1 MKGDRIIPII
11 FKMDYIIFI
20 AIVVVAVL
28 AILFWP
34 KKKKGTSNH
43 EDDSA
48 IEKKQNNAKQLGIK
62 GSKKKPIKKP
72 AQKAEKQS
80 KVKSKPKENDSAEL
94 TDDELLQTMDDTL
107 ADKEFLKSF
116 DKALSD
122 TGDDF
127 IKEEAAAEEVHK
139 SSEVTSNDGK
149 PEIKMDSEEPIKS
162 TRMRKKLVQESVAE
176 VKKDDTTSGMQFIG
190 ADVQGI
196 ETPSID
202 DLFADPSVNKNNY
215 QDMLFK
221 ATEEIMPDADA
232 TVIGMQAVKEEKPDV
247 PEEEPEQVSEDLEP
261 IGKENT
267 ANEPLKDTVE
277 KSMEELVEEPAKE
290 STEDPVEKS
299 TEELA
304 EKPANEST
312 EDSVEE
318 PADESTEDPAEKS
331 TEESAGEYTEEP
343 ANKPAEEPANKPAEE
358 SIEESVE
365 PKDTFVPGSE
375 HFDNSGLQFA
385 SRPHLEKSTHLLPEE
400 LTPEESKD
408 GIELTVESPNVK
420 APINNNGLIELYNSH
435 IYKDGKPLPWD
446 IRFEV
451 QLKEDEELTVDTGVG
466 IKLPNGFGIKII
478 PVENIESKFGLKV
491 ISSLDVSRLEAQYS
505 LKFVIRSVGLS
516 SYIAKNQPLIRL
528 KIFRI

>member
-1 MKGDRIIPII
+1 
-11 FKMDYIIFI
+11 MDYIIFI

-28 AILFWP
+28 AILLWP
-34 KKKKGTSNH
+34 KKKKGTPDH
-43 EDDSA
+43 EDDFA
-48 IEKKQNNAKQLGIK
+48 IKKKQNNTKQPGIK
-62 GSKKKPIKKP
+62 GSKKKSIKKP
-72 AQKAEKQS
+72 VQKANKPSKAELKQ
-80 KVKSKPKENDSAEL
+80 KKNDSAEL
-94 TDDELLQTMDDTL
+94 TDDELLQATGATL

-127 IKEEAAAEEVHK
+127 IKEEAAAEEVHR
-139 SSEVTSNDGK
+139 SSEVTSTEKK

-202 DLFADPSVNKNNY
+202 DLFADPSVNENNY

-221 ATEEIMPDADA
+221 ATKEITPDADA
-232 TVIGMQAVKEEKPDV
+232 IAIGMPTIKEEKTDIPK
-247 PEEEPEQVSEDLEP
+247 EEPEQVSEDLEP
-261 IGKENT
+261 IGKENI

-290 STEDPVEKS
+290 STED
-299 TEELA
+299 
-304 EKPANEST
+304 
-312 EDSVEE
+312 SVEE
-318 PADESTEDPAEKS
+318 PADEPMKLS
-331 TEESAGEYTEEP
+331 TEESAEKPAEEYTEEP
-343 ANKPAEEPANKPAEE
+343 AVKQVEGSIEEPA
-358 SIEESVE
+358 E

>member
-1 MKGDRIIPII
+1 
-11 FKMDYIIFI
+11 MDYIIFI

-34 KKKKGTSNH
+34 KKKKGTQDH
-43 EDDSA
+43 EDDFDTK
-48 IEKKQNNAKQLGIK
+48 KKQNSTKQHGIK
-62 GSKKKPIKKP
+62 GSKKKSIKKP
-72 AQKAEKQS
+72 AQKANKPSKEDLKQ
-80 KVKSKPKENDSAEL
+80 KKNDSAEL
-94 TDDELLQTMDDTL
+94 TDDELLQSMDDTL

-127 IKEEAAAEEVHK
+127 TKEEAAAEEVRK
-139 SSEVTSNDGK
+139 SSKITSNEKK
-149 PEIKMDSEEPIKS
+149 PEIKMDSEEPVKS
-162 TRMRKKLVQESVAE
+162 TRMRKKLVQESAAE

-202 DLFADPSVNKNNY
+202 DLFADPSVNENNY

-221 ATEEIMPDADA
+221 ATKEITPDADA
-232 TVIGMQAVKEEKPDV
+232 IAIGMPTIKEEKTDIPK
-247 PEEEPEQVSEDLEP
+247 EEPEQVSEDLEP
-261 IGKENT
+261 IGKENI

-290 STEDPVEKS
+290 STED
-299 TEELA
+299 
-304 EKPANEST
+304 
-312 EDSVEE
+312 SVEE
-318 PADESTEDPAEKS
+318 PADESMKLS
-331 TEESAGEYTEEP
+331 TEESAEKPAEEYT
-343 ANKPAEEPANKPAEE
+343 EEPANKPAEE

>member
-1 MKGDRIIPII
+1 
-11 FKMDYIIFI
+11 MDYIIFI

-28 AILFWP
+28 AILLWP
-34 KKKKGTSNH
+34 KKKKGTPDH
-43 EDDSA
+43 EDDFA
-48 IEKKQNNAKQLGIK
+48 IKKKQNNTKQPGIK
-62 GSKKKPIKKP
+62 GSKKKSIKKP
-72 AQKAEKQS
+72 VQKANKPSKAELKQ
-80 KVKSKPKENDSAEL
+80 KKNDSAEL
-94 TDDELLQTMDDTL
+94 TDDELLQATGATL

-127 IKEEAAAEEVHK
+127 IKEEAAAEEVHR
-139 SSEVTSNDGK
+139 SSEVTSTEKK

-202 DLFADPSVNKNNY
+202 DLFADPSVNENNY

-221 ATEEIMPDADA
+221 ATKEIMPDSDA
-232 TVIGMQAVKEEKPDV
+232 TAIGMQAVKEEKPDV
-247 PEEEPEQVSEDLEP
+247 PKEEPEQVSEDLEP

-267 ANEPLKDTVE
+267 ANEP
-277 KSMEELVEEPAKE
+277 VEEPAEE
-290 STEDPVEKS
+290 STEEPAEEPTEESAEKS
-299 TEELA
+299 ADGYTEEFTEEPA
-304 EKPANEST
+304 EK
-312 EDSVEE
+312 SVEE
-318 PADESTEDPAEKS
+318 PA
-331 TEESAGEYTEEP
+331 
-343 ANKPAEEPANKPAEE
+343 
-358 SIEESVE
+358 E

-385 SRPHLEKSTHLLPEE
+385 SRPHLEKATHLLPEE

-420 APINNNGLIELYNSH
+420 APINNKGLIELYNSH

-505 LKFVIRSVGLS
+505 LKFVIRSIGLS

>member
-1 MKGDRIIPII
+1 
-11 FKMDYIIFI
+11 MDYIIFI

-34 KKKKGTSNH
+34 KKKKGTQDH
-43 EDDSA
+43 EDDFDTK
-48 IEKKQNNAKQLGIK
+48 KKQNSTKQHGIK
-62 GSKKKPIKKP
+62 GSKKKSIKKP
-72 AQKAEKQS
+72 AQKANKPSKEDLKQ
-80 KVKSKPKENDSAEL
+80 KKNDSAEL
-94 TDDELLQTMDDTL
+94 TDDELLQSMDDTL

-127 IKEEAAAEEVHK
+127 TKEEAAAEEVRK
-139 SSEVTSNDGK
+139 SSKITSNEKK
-149 PEIKMDSEEPIKS
+149 PEIKMDSEEPVKS
-162 TRMRKKLVQESVAE
+162 TRMRKKLVQESAAE

-202 DLFADPSVNKNNY
+202 DLFADSSVNENNY

-221 ATEEIMPDADA
+221 ATKEITPDADA
-232 TVIGMQAVKEEKPDV
+232 IAIGMPTIKEEKTDIPK
-247 PEEEPEQVSEDLEP
+247 EEPEQVSEDLEP
-261 IGKENT
+261 IGKENI

-290 STEDPVEKS
+290 STEDP
-299 TEELA
+299 
-304 EKPANEST
+304 
-312 EDSVEE
+312 
-318 PADESTEDPAEKS
+318 AEKS
-331 TEESAGEYTEEP
+331 TEESVEEYTEEP
-343 ANKPAEEPANKPAEE
+343 ANKPAKE
-358 SIEESVE
+358 SIEKPVE

-491 ISSLDVSRLEAQYS
+491 ISSLDVSRLEVQYS

>member
-1 MKGDRIIPII
+1 
-11 FKMDYIIFI
+11 MDYIIFI

-34 KKKKGTSNH
+34 KKKKGTQDH
-43 EDDSA
+43 EDDFDTK
-48 IEKKQNNAKQLGIK
+48 KKQNSTKQHGIK
-62 GSKKKPIKKP
+62 GSKKKSIKKP
-72 AQKAEKQS
+72 AQKANKPSKEDLKQ
-80 KVKSKPKENDSAEL
+80 KKNDSAEL
-94 TDDELLQTMDDTL
+94 TDDELLQSMDDTL

-127 IKEEAAAEEVHK
+127 TKEEAAAEEVRK
-139 SSEVTSNDGK
+139 SSKITSNEKK

-202 DLFADPSVNKNNY
+202 DLFADPSVNENNY

-221 ATEEIMPDADA
+221 ATKEIMPDSDA
-232 TVIGMQAVKEEKPDV
+232 TAIGMQAVKEEKPDV
-247 PEEEPEQVSEDLEP
+247 PKEEPEQVSEDLEP
-261 IGKENT
+261 IGKEDT
-267 ANEPLKDTVE
+267 ANEP
-277 KSMEELVEEPAKE
+277 VEEPAEE
-290 STEDPVEKS
+290 STEEPAEEP

-304 EKPANEST
+304 EKSADGYTEEFTEEFTEEPAEK
-312 EDSVEE
+312 SVEE
-318 PADESTEDPAEKS
+318 PA
-331 TEESAGEYTEEP
+331 
-343 ANKPAEEPANKPAEE
+343 
-358 SIEESVE
+358 E

-385 SRPHLEKSTHLLPEE
+385 SRPHLEKATHLLPEE

-420 APINNNGLIELYNSH
+420 APINNKGLIELYNSH

-505 LKFVIRSVGLS
+505 LKFVIRSIGLS

>member
-1 MKGDRIIPII
+1 
-11 FKMDYIIFI
+11 MDYIIFI

-34 KKKKGTSNH
+34 KKKKGASEH
-43 EDDSA
+43 EADSA
-48 IEKKQNNAKQLGIK
+48 TKKKQNNAKQLGIK

-72 AQKAEKQS
+72 VQKANKPSKEELKQ
-80 KVKSKPKENDSAEL
+80 KKNDFAEL
-94 TDDELLQTMDDTL
+94 TDDELLQ
-107 ADKEFLKSF
+107 ADNDIAQNKEFLKEF
-116 DKALSD
+116 DNALSN
-122 TGDDF
+122 TGDTL
-127 IKEEAAAEEVHK
+127 IKEETAAEEVHK
-139 SSEVTSNDGK
+139 SSEVTSNEKK
-149 PEIKMDSEEPIKS
+149 PEIKMDSEEPVKS
-162 TRMRKKLVQESVAE
+162 TRMRKKLVQESVVEAKND
-176 VKKDDTTSGMQFIG
+176 VTSGMQFIG

-202 DLFADPSVNKNNY
+202 DLFADPSVNENNY

-232 TVIGMQAVKEEKPDV
+232 TAIGMQAVKEEKPDV
-247 PEEEPEQVSEDLEP
+247 PKEEPEQVSENLEP
-261 IGKENT
+261 IGKEDT
-267 ANEPLKDTVE
+267 ANEP
-277 KSMEELVEEPAKE
+277 VEESAKE
-290 STEDPVEKS
+290 STEEPVED
-299 TEELA
+299 
-304 EKPANEST
+304 P
-312 EDSVEE
+312 VEE
-318 PADESTEDPAEKS
+318 PAEEPV
-331 TEESAGEYTEEP
+331 EESAEE
-343 ANKPAEEPANKPAEE
+343 PAEEPIKEPIEGPA
-358 SIEESVE
+358 E

-375 HFDNSGLQFA
+375 HFDNSGLQFT
-385 SRPHLEKSTHLLPEE
+385 SRPHLEKATHLLPEE

-408 GIELTVESPNVK
+408 GIELIVESPNVK

>member
-20 AIVVVAVL
+20 AIVVVVVI

-80 KVKSKPKENDSAEL
+80 KVKSKPKGNDSAEL
-94 TDDELLQTMDDTL
+94 TDDELLQTMNDTL
-107 ADKEFLKSF
+107 ADKELLKSF

-127 IKEEAAAEEVHK
+127 IKEEAAAEEAHK
-139 SSEVTSNDGK
+139 SSEVTSNEGK
-149 PEIKMDSEEPIKS
+149 PEIKMDSEEPVKS

-202 DLFADPSVNKNNY
+202 DLFADPSVNENNY

-221 ATEEIMPDADA
+221 ATEEIMPDEDA
-232 TVIGMQAVKEEKPDV
+232 TAIGMHAVKEEKPAI
-247 PEEEPEQVSEDLEP
+247 PEEEPEQVSEELEP
-261 IGKENT
+261 IGKEEDT
-267 ANEPLKDTVE
+267 ANESVE
-277 KSMEELVEEPAKE
+277 ASAEELTEKATEDSVEESTEDPAEESTEDPAEE
-290 STEDPVEKS
+290 STEDPVE
-299 TEELA
+299 
-304 EKPANEST
+304 
-312 EDSVEE
+312 
-318 PADESTEDPAEKS
+318 ESTEDP
-331 TEESAGEYTEEP
+331 
-343 ANKPAEEPANKPAEE
+343 
-358 SIEESVE
+358 VE
-365 PKDTFVPGSE
+365 PSDTFVPGSE

-385 SRPHLEKSTHLLPEE
+385 SRPHLEKATHLLPEE

-505 LKFVIRSVGLS
+505 LKFVVRSVGLS

>member
-1 MKGDRIIPII
+1 
-11 FKMDYIIFI
+11 MDYIIFI

-28 AILFWP
+28 AILLWP
-34 KKKKGTSNH
+34 KKKKGTPDH
-43 EDDSA
+43 EDDFTTK
-48 IEKKQNNAKQLGIK
+48 KKQNNTKQPRIK
-62 GSKKKPIKKP
+62 GSKKKSIKKP
-72 AQKAEKQS
+72 AQKANKPSKAELKQ
-80 KVKSKPKENDSAEL
+80 KKNDSAEL
-94 TDDELLQTMDDTL
+94 TDDELLQSMDTTL
-107 ADKEFLKSF
+107 ADKELLKSF

-139 SSEVTSNDGK
+139 SSEVTSTEKK

-202 DLFADPSVNKNNY
+202 DLFADPSVNENNY

-221 ATEEIMPDADA
+221 ATKEIMPDSDA
-232 TVIGMQAVKEEKPDV
+232 TAIGMQAVKEEKPDV
-247 PEEEPEQVSEDLEP
+247 PKEEPEQVSEDLEP
-261 IGKENT
+261 IGKEDT
-267 ANEPLKDTVE
+267 ANEP
-277 KSMEELVEEPAKE
+277 VEEPAEE
-290 STEDPVEKS
+290 STEEPAEEPTEEPAEKS
-299 TEELA
+299 ADGYTEEFTEEPA
-304 EKPANEST
+304 EK
-312 EDSVEE
+312 SVEE
-318 PADESTEDPAEKS
+318 PE
-331 TEESAGEYTEEP
+331 
-343 ANKPAEEPANKPAEE
+343 
-358 SIEESVE
+358 E

-385 SRPHLEKSTHLLPEE
+385 SRPHLEKATHLLPEE

-408 GIELTVESPNVK
+408 GIELTVESQNVK
-420 APINNNGLIELYNSH
+420 APINNKGLIELYNSH

-505 LKFVIRSVGLS
+505 LKFVIRSIGLS

>member
-1 MKGDRIIPII
+1 
-11 FKMDYIIFI
+11 MDYIIFI

-28 AILFWP
+28 AILLWP
-34 KKKKGTSNH
+34 KKKKGTPDH
-43 EDDSA
+43 EDDFTTK
-48 IEKKQNNAKQLGIK
+48 KKQNNTKQPGIK
-62 GSKKKPIKKP
+62 GSKKKSIKKP
-72 AQKAEKQS
+72 AQKANKPSKAELKQ
-80 KVKSKPKENDSAEL
+80 KKNDSAEL
-94 TDDELLQTMDDTL
+94 TDDELLQSMDTTL
-107 ADKEFLKSF
+107 ADKELLKSF

-139 SSEVTSNDGK
+139 SSEVTSTEK
-149 PEIKMDSEEPIKS
+149 EPEIKMDSEEPIKS

-202 DLFADPSVNKNNY
+202 DLFADPSVNENNY

-221 ATEEIMPDADA
+221 ATKEIMPDSDA
-232 TVIGMQAVKEEKPDV
+232 TAIGMQAVKEEKPDV
-247 PEEEPEQVSEDLEP
+247 PKEEPEQVSEDLEP
-261 IGKENT
+261 IGKEDT
-267 ANEPLKDTVE
+267 ANEPVE
-277 KSMEELVEEPAKE
+277 
-290 STEDPVEKS
+290 
-299 TEELA
+299 
-304 EKPANEST
+304 
-312 EDSVEE
+312 
-318 PADESTEDPAEKS
+318 
-331 TEESAGEYTEEP
+331 
-343 ANKPAEEPANKPAEE
+343 KPAEE
-358 SIEESVE
+358 STEEPAEEPTEESAEKSADGYTEEFTEEPAEKSVEEPEE

-385 SRPHLEKSTHLLPEE
+385 SRPHLEKATHLLPEE

-420 APINNNGLIELYNSH
+420 APINNKGLIELYNSH

-505 LKFVIRSVGLS
+505 LKFVIRSIGLS

>member
-1 MKGDRIIPII
+1 
-11 FKMDYIIFI
+11 MDYIIFI

-28 AILFWP
+28 AILLWP
-34 KKKKGTSNH
+34 KKKKGTPDH
-43 EDDSA
+43 EDDFA
-48 IEKKQNNAKQLGIK
+48 TKKKQNNTKQPGIK
-62 GSKKKPIKKP
+62 GSKKKSIKKP
-72 AQKAEKQS
+72 AQKANKPSNAELKQ
-80 KVKSKPKENDSAEL
+80 KKNDSAEL
-94 TDDELLQTMDDTL
+94 TDNELLQSMDTTL
-107 ADKEFLKSF
+107 ADKELLKSF

-139 SSEVTSNDGK
+139 SSEVTSTEKK

-202 DLFADPSVNKNNY
+202 DLFADPSVNENNY

-221 ATEEIMPDADA
+221 ATKEIMPDSDA
-232 TVIGMQAVKEEKPDV
+232 TAIGMQAVKEEKPDV
-247 PEEEPEQVSEDLEP
+247 PKEEPEQVSEDLEP
-261 IGKENT
+261 IGKEDT
-267 ANEPLKDTVE
+267 ANEP
-277 KSMEELVEEPAKE
+277 VEEPAEE
-290 STEDPVEKS
+290 STEEPAEEPTEESAEKS
-299 TEELA
+299 ADGYTEEFTEEFTEEPA
-304 EKPANEST
+304 EK
-312 EDSVEE
+312 SVEE
-318 PADESTEDPAEKS
+318 PA
-331 TEESAGEYTEEP
+331 
-343 ANKPAEEPANKPAEE
+343 
-358 SIEESVE
+358 E

-385 SRPHLEKSTHLLPEE
+385 SRPHLEKATHLLPEE

-420 APINNNGLIELYNSH
+420 APINNKGLIGLYNSH

-505 LKFVIRSVGLS
+505 LKFVIRSIGLS

>member
-1 MKGDRIIPII
+1 MQATG
-11 FKMDYIIFI
+11 
-20 AIVVVAVL
+20 A
-28 AILFWP
+28 
-34 KKKKGTSNH
+34 
-43 EDDSA
+43 
-48 IEKKQNNAKQLGIK
+48 
-62 GSKKKPIKKP
+62 
-72 AQKAEKQS
+72 
-80 KVKSKPKENDSAEL
+80 
-94 TDDELLQTMDDTL
+94 TL

-127 IKEEAAAEEVHK
+127 IKEEAAAEEVHR
-139 SSEVTSNDGK
+139 SSEVTSTEKK

-202 DLFADPSVNKNNY
+202 DLFADPSVNENNY

-221 ATEEIMPDADA
+221 ATKEIMPDSDA
-232 TVIGMQAVKEEKPDV
+232 TAIGMQAVKEEKPDV
-247 PEEEPEQVSEDLEP
+247 PKEEPEQVSEDLEP
-261 IGKENT
+261 IGKEDT
-267 ANEPLKDTVE
+267 ANEP
-277 KSMEELVEEPAKE
+277 VEEPAEE
-290 STEDPVEKS
+290 STEEPAEEPMEESAEKS
-299 TEELA
+299 ADGYTEEFTEEPA
-304 EKPANEST
+304 EK
-312 EDSVEE
+312 SVEE
-318 PADESTEDPAEKS
+318 PA
-331 TEESAGEYTEEP
+331 
-343 ANKPAEEPANKPAEE
+343 
-358 SIEESVE
+358 E

-385 SRPHLEKSTHLLPEE
+385 SRPHLEKATHLLPEE

-420 APINNNGLIELYNSH
+420 APINNKGLIELYNSH

-505 LKFVIRSVGLS
+505 LKFVIRSIGLS

>member
-1 MKGDRIIPII
+1 
-11 FKMDYIIFI
+11 MDYIIFI

-28 AILFWP
+28 AILLWP
-34 KKKKGTSNH
+34 KKKKGTPDH
-43 EDDSA
+43 EDDFTTK
-48 IEKKQNNAKQLGIK
+48 KKQNNTKQPGIK
-62 GSKKKPIKKP
+62 GSKKKSIKKP
-72 AQKAEKQS
+72 AQKANKPSKAELKQ
-80 KVKSKPKENDSAEL
+80 KKNDSAEL
-94 TDDELLQTMDDTL
+94 TDDELLQSMDTTL
-107 ADKEFLKSF
+107 ADKELLKSF

-139 SSEVTSNDGK
+139 SSEVTSTEKK

-202 DLFADPSVNKNNY
+202 DLFADPSVNENNY

-221 ATEEIMPDADA
+221 ATKEIMPDSDA
-232 TVIGMQAVKEEKPDV
+232 TAIGMQAVKEEKPDV
-247 PEEEPEQVSEDLEP
+247 PKEEPEQVSEDLEP
-261 IGKENT
+261 IGKEDT
-267 ANEPLKDTVE
+267 ANEP
-277 KSMEELVEEPAKE
+277 VEEPAEE
-290 STEDPVEKS
+290 STEEPAEEPTEEPAEKS
-299 TEELA
+299 ADGYTEEFTEEPA
-304 EKPANEST
+304 EK
-312 EDSVEE
+312 SVEE
-318 PADESTEDPAEKS
+318 PE
-331 TEESAGEYTEEP
+331 
-343 ANKPAEEPANKPAEE
+343 
-358 SIEESVE
+358 E

-385 SRPHLEKSTHLLPEE
+385 SRPHLEKATHLLPEE

-420 APINNNGLIELYNSH
+420 VPINNNGLIELYNSH

>member
-1 MKGDRIIPII
+1 
-11 FKMDYIIFI
+11 MDYIIFI
-20 AIVVVAVL
+20 AIVFVVVL
-28 AILFWP
+28 VILFWP
-34 KKKKGTSNH
+34 KKKKGTPDH
-43 EDDSA
+43 EDDFA
-48 IEKKQNNAKQLGIK
+48 TKKKQNNTKQPGIK
-62 GSKKKPIKKP
+62 GSKKKSIKKP
-72 AQKAEKQS
+72 VQKANKPSKAELKQ
-80 KVKSKPKENDSAEL
+80 KKNDSAEL
-94 TDDELLQTMDDTL
+94 TDDELLQATDATL
-107 ADKEFLKSF
+107 TDKEFLKSF

-139 SSEVTSNDGK
+139 SSEVSSTEKK

-202 DLFADPSVNKNNY
+202 DLFADPSVNENNY

-221 ATEEIMPDADA
+221 ATKEIMPDSDA
-232 TVIGMQAVKEEKPDV
+232 TAIGMQAVKEEKPDV
-247 PEEEPEQVSEDLEP
+247 PKEEPEQVSEDLEP

-267 ANEPLKDTVE
+267 ANKPLKDTVE
-277 KSMEELVEEPAKE
+277 KSIEELVEEPAEE

-299 TEELA
+299 TEE
-304 EKPANEST
+304 
-312 EDSVEE
+312 
-318 PADESTEDPAEKS
+318 
-331 TEESAGEYTEEP
+331 
-343 ANKPAEEPANKPAEE
+343 PAEEPAKKPAEE
-358 SIEESVE
+358 SIEK
-365 PKDTFVPGSE
+365 PADPNDAFVPGSE

-420 APINNNGLIELYNSH
+420 APINNKGLIELYNSH

-505 LKFVIRSVGLS
+505 LKFVIRSIGLS

>member
-1 MKGDRIIPII
+1 
-11 FKMDYIIFI
+11 MDYIIFI

-28 AILFWP
+28 AILLWP
-34 KKKKGTSNH
+34 KKKKGTPDH
-43 EDDSA
+43 EDDFTTK
-48 IEKKQNNAKQLGIK
+48 KKQNNTKQPGIK
-62 GSKKKPIKKP
+62 GSKKKSIKKP
-72 AQKAEKQS
+72 AQKANKPSKAELKQ
-80 KVKSKPKENDSAEL
+80 KKNDSAEL
-94 TDDELLQTMDDTL
+94 TDDELLQSMDTTL
-107 ADKEFLKSF
+107 ADKELLKSF

-139 SSEVTSNDGK
+139 SSEVTSTEKK

-202 DLFADPSVNKNNY
+202 DLFADPSVNENNY

-221 ATEEIMPDADA
+221 ATKEIMPDSDA
-232 TVIGMQAVKEEKPDV
+232 TAIGMQAVKEEKPDV
-247 PEEEPEQVSEDLEP
+247 PKEEPEQVSEDLEP
-261 IGKENT
+261 IGKEDT
-267 ANEPLKDTVE
+267 ANEP
-277 KSMEELVEEPAKE
+277 VEEPAEE
-290 STEDPVEKS
+290 STEEPAEEP
-299 TEELA
+299 TEE
-304 EKPANEST
+304 
-312 EDSVEE
+312 
-318 PADESTEDPAEKS
+318 PAEKS
-331 TEESAGEYTEEP
+331 ADGYTEEFTEEP
-343 ANKPAEEPANKPAEE
+343 AEK
-358 SIEESVE
+358 SVEDPEE

-385 SRPHLEKSTHLLPEE
+385 SRPHLEKATHLLPEE

-408 GIELTVESPNVK
+408 GIELTVESQNVK
-420 APINNNGLIELYNSH
+420 APINNKGLIELYNSH

-505 LKFVIRSVGLS
+505 LKFVIRSIGLS

>member
-1 MKGDRIIPII
+1 
-11 FKMDYIIFI
+11 MDYIIFI

-34 KKKKGTSNH
+34 KKKKGTQDH
-43 EDDSA
+43 EDDFDTK
-48 IEKKQNNAKQLGIK
+48 KKQNSTKQHGIK
-62 GSKKKPIKKP
+62 GSKKKSIKKP
-72 AQKAEKQS
+72 AQKANKPSKEDLKQ
-80 KVKSKPKENDSAEL
+80 KKNDSAEL
-94 TDDELLQTMDDTL
+94 TDDELLQSMDDTL

-127 IKEEAAAEEVHK
+127 TKEEAAAEEVRK
-139 SSEVTSNDGK
+139 SSKITSNEKK
-149 PEIKMDSEEPIKS
+149 PEIKMDSEEPVKS
-162 TRMRKKLVQESVAE
+162 TRMRKKLVQESAAE

-202 DLFADPSVNKNNY
+202 DLFADPSVNENNY

-221 ATEEIMPDADA
+221 ATKEITPDADA
-232 TVIGMQAVKEEKPDV
+232 IATGMPTIKEEKTDIPK
-247 PEEEPEQVSEDLEP
+247 EEPEQVSEDLEP
-261 IGKENT
+261 IGKENI

-277 KSMEELVEEPAKE
+277 KSMEKLVEEPAK
-290 STEDPVEKS
+290 
-299 TEELA
+299 
-304 EKPANEST
+304 
-312 EDSVEE
+312 
-318 PADESTEDPAEKS
+318 ESTEDPAEKS
-331 TEESAGEYTEEP
+331 TEESVEEYT
-343 ANKPAEEPANKPAEE
+343 EEPANKPAEE

>member
-20 AIVVVAVL
+20 AIVVVVVL

-127 IKEEAAAEEVHK
+127 IKEEAATEEAPK

-149 PEIKMDSEEPIKS
+149 PEIKMDSEEPVKS

-202 DLFADPSVNKNNY
+202 DLFADPSVNENNY

-232 TVIGMQAVKEEKPDV
+232 TVIGMQAVKDEKPDV
-247 PEEEPEQVSEDLEP
+247 PEEEPEQVSEELEP
-261 IGKENT
+261 IGKEEDT
-267 ANEPLKDTVE
+267 ANESVE
-277 KSMEELVEEPAKE
+277 ASAEELTEKATEDSVEE
-290 STEDPVEKS
+290 STEDP
-299 TEELA
+299 A
-304 EKPANEST
+304 EEST

-318 PADESTEDPAEKS
+318 STKDSVEESTEDPVEES
-331 TEESAGEYTEEP
+331 TEDP
-343 ANKPAEEPANKPAEE
+343 
-358 SIEESVE
+358 VE
-365 PKDTFVPGSE
+365 PSDTFVPGSE

-385 SRPHLEKSTHLLPEE
+385 SRPHLEKATHLLPEE

-420 APINNNGLIELYNSH
+420 APINNKGLIELYNSH

-505 LKFVIRSVGLS
+505 LKFVVRSVGLS

>member
-1 MKGDRIIPII
+1 
-11 FKMDYIIFI
+11 MDYIIFI

-28 AILFWP
+28 VILLWP
-34 KKKKGTSNH
+34 KKKKGTPDH
-43 EDDSA
+43 EDDFA
-48 IEKKQNNAKQLGIK
+48 TKKKQNNTKQPGIK
-62 GSKKKPIKKP
+62 DSKKKSIKKP
-72 AQKAEKQS
+72 VQKANKPSKAELKQ
-80 KVKSKPKENDSAEL
+80 KKNDSAEL
-94 TDDELLQTMDDTL
+94 TDDELLQATGATL

-127 IKEEAAAEEVHK
+127 TKEEAAAEEVRK
-139 SSEVTSNDGK
+139 SSKITSNEKK
-149 PEIKMDSEEPIKS
+149 PEIKMDSEEPVKS
-162 TRMRKKLVQESVAE
+162 TRMRKKLVQESAAE

-202 DLFADPSVNKNNY
+202 DLFADPSVNENNY

-221 ATEEIMPDADA
+221 ATKEITPDADA
-232 TVIGMQAVKEEKPDV
+232 IAIGMPTIKEEKTDIPK
-247 PEEEPEQVSEDLEP
+247 EEPEQVSEDLEP
-261 IGKENT
+261 IGKENI

-277 KSMEELVEEPAKE
+277 KSMKKLVEEPAK
-290 STEDPVEKS
+290 
-299 TEELA
+299 
-304 EKPANEST
+304 
-312 EDSVEE
+312 
-318 PADESTEDPAEKS
+318 ESTEDPAEKS
-331 TEESAGEYTEEP
+331 TEESAEKPADGYTEEFTEEP
-343 ANKPAEEPANKPAEE
+343 AEKSVEEPA
-358 SIEESVE
+358 E

-385 SRPHLEKSTHLLPEE
+385 SRPHLEKATHLLPEE

-420 APINNNGLIELYNSH
+420 APINNKGLIELYNSH

-505 LKFVIRSVGLS
+505 LKFVIRSIGLS

>member
-1 MKGDRIIPII
+1 
-11 FKMDYIIFI
+11 MDYIIFI

-28 AILFWP
+28 AILLWP
-34 KKKKGTSNH
+34 KKKKGTPDH
-43 EDDSA
+43 EDDFTTK
-48 IEKKQNNAKQLGIK
+48 KKQNNTKQPGIK
-62 GSKKKPIKKP
+62 GSKKKSIKKP
-72 AQKAEKQS
+72 VQKANKPSKAELKQ
-80 KVKSKPKENDSAEL
+80 KKNDSAEL
-94 TDDELLQTMDDTL
+94 TDDELLQATGATL

-127 IKEEAAAEEVHK
+127 IKEEAAAEEVHR
-139 SSEVTSNDGK
+139 SREVTSTEKK

-202 DLFADPSVNKNNY
+202 DLFADPSVNENNY

-221 ATEEIMPDADA
+221 ATKEIMPDSDA
-232 TVIGMQAVKEEKPDV
+232 TAIGMQAVKEEKPDV
-247 PEEEPEQVSEDLEP
+247 PKEEPEQVSEDLEP
-261 IGKENT
+261 IGKEDT
-267 ANEPLKDTVE
+267 ANEP
-277 KSMEELVEEPAKE
+277 VEEPAEE
-290 STEDPVEKS
+290 STEEPAEEPTEESAEKS
-299 TEELA
+299 ADGYTEEFTEEPA
-304 EKPANEST
+304 EK
-312 EDSVEE
+312 SVEE
-318 PADESTEDPAEKS
+318 PA
-331 TEESAGEYTEEP
+331 
-343 ANKPAEEPANKPAEE
+343 
-358 SIEESVE
+358 E

-385 SRPHLEKSTHLLPEE
+385 SRPHLEKATHLLPEE

-420 APINNNGLIELYNSH
+420 APINNKGLIELYNSH

-505 LKFVIRSVGLS
+505 LKFVIRSIGLS

>member
-1 MKGDRIIPII
+1 
-11 FKMDYIIFI
+11 MDYIIFI

-34 KKKKGTSNH
+34 KKKKGTPDH
-43 EDDSA
+43 EDDFDTK
-48 IEKKQNNAKQLGIK
+48 KKQNSTKQHGIK
-62 GSKKKPIKKP
+62 GSKKKSIKKP
-72 AQKAEKQS
+72 AQKANKPSKEDLKQ
-80 KVKSKPKENDSAEL
+80 KKNDSAEL
-94 TDDELLQTMDDTL
+94 TDDELLQSIDDTL

-127 IKEEAAAEEVHK
+127 TKEEATAEEVRK
-139 SSEVTSNDGK
+139 SSKITSNEKK
-149 PEIKMDSEEPIKS
+149 PEIKMDSEEPVKS
-162 TRMRKKLVQESVAE
+162 TRMRKKLVQESAAE

-202 DLFADPSVNKNNY
+202 DLFADPSVNENNY

-221 ATEEIMPDADA
+221 ATKEITPDADA
-232 TVIGMQAVKEEKPDV
+232 IAIGMPTIKEEKTDIPK
-247 PEEEPEQVSEDLEP
+247 EEPEQVSEDLEP

-277 KSMEELVEEPAKE
+277 KSMEELVEEPTEE
-290 STEDPVEKS
+290 SAEKS
-299 TEELA
+299 ADGYTEEFTEEFTEEPA
-304 EKPANEST
+304 EK
-312 EDSVEE
+312 SVEE
-318 PADESTEDPAEKS
+318 PA
-331 TEESAGEYTEEP
+331 
-343 ANKPAEEPANKPAEE
+343 
-358 SIEESVE
+358 E

-385 SRPHLEKSTHLLPEE
+385 SRPHLEKATHLLPEE

-420 APINNNGLIELYNSH
+420 APINNKGLIELYNSH

-466 IKLPNGFGIKII
+466 VKLPNGFGIKII

-505 LKFVIRSVGLS
+505 LKFVIRSIGLS

>member
-1 MKGDRIIPII
+1 
-11 FKMDYIIFI
+11 MDYIIFI

-28 AILFWP
+28 AILLWP
-34 KKKKGTSNH
+34 KKKKGTPDH
-43 EDDSA
+43 EDDFTTK
-48 IEKKQNNAKQLGIK
+48 KKQNNTKQPGIK
-62 GSKKKPIKKP
+62 GSKKKSIKKP
-72 AQKAEKQS
+72 AQKANKPSKAELKQ
-80 KVKSKPKENDSAEL
+80 KKNDSAEL
-94 TDDELLQTMDDTL
+94 TDDELLQSMDTTL
-107 ADKEFLKSF
+107 ADKELLKSF

-139 SSEVTSNDGK
+139 SSEVTSTEKK

-202 DLFADPSVNKNNY
+202 DLFADPSVNENNY

-221 ATEEIMPDADA
+221 ATKEIMPDSDA
-232 TVIGMQAVKEEKPDV
+232 TAIGMQAVKEEKPDV
-247 PEEEPEQVSEDLEP
+247 PKEEPEQVSEDLEP
-261 IGKENT
+261 IGKEDT
-267 ANEPLKDTVE
+267 ANEP
-277 KSMEELVEEPAKE
+277 VEEPAEE
-290 STEDPVEKS
+290 STEEPAEEP
-299 TEELA
+299 TEESA
-304 EKPANEST
+304 EKLADGYTEEFTEEPAEK
-312 EDSVEE
+312 SVEE
-318 PADESTEDPAEKS
+318 P
-331 TEESAGEYTEEP
+331 EEP
-343 ANKPAEEPANKPAEE
+343 E
-358 SIEESVE
+358 
-365 PKDTFVPGSE
+365 DTFVPGSE

-385 SRPHLEKSTHLLPEE
+385 SRPHLEKATHLLPEE

-420 APINNNGLIELYNSH
+420 APINNKGLIELYNSH

-505 LKFVIRSVGLS
+505 LKFVIRSIGLS

>member
-1 MKGDRIIPII
+1 
-11 FKMDYIIFI
+11 MDYIIFI

-28 AILFWP
+28 AILLWP
-34 KKKKGTSNH
+34 KKKKGTPDH
-43 EDDSA
+43 EDDFTTK
-48 IEKKQNNAKQLGIK
+48 KKQNNTKQPGIK
-62 GSKKKPIKKP
+62 GSKKKSIKKP
-72 AQKAEKQS
+72 AQKANKPSKAELKQ
-80 KVKSKPKENDSAEL
+80 KKNDSAEL
-94 TDDELLQTMDDTL
+94 TDDELLQSMDTTL
-107 ADKEFLKSF
+107 ADKELLKSF

-139 SSEVTSNDGK
+139 SSKVTSTEKK

-202 DLFADPSVNKNNY
+202 DLFADPSVNENNY

-221 ATEEIMPDADA
+221 ATKEIMPDSDA
-232 TVIGMQAVKEEKPDV
+232 TAIGMQAVKEEKPDV
-247 PEEEPEQVSEDLEP
+247 PKEEPEQVSEDLEP
-261 IGKENT
+261 IGKEDT
-267 ANEPLKDTVE
+267 ANEP
-277 KSMEELVEEPAKE
+277 VEEPAEE
-290 STEDPVEKS
+290 STEEPAEEPTEEPAEKS
-299 TEELA
+299 ADGYTEEFTEEPA
-304 EKPANEST
+304 EK
-312 EDSVEE
+312 SVEE
-318 PADESTEDPAEKS
+318 PE
-331 TEESAGEYTEEP
+331 
-343 ANKPAEEPANKPAEE
+343 
-358 SIEESVE
+358 E

-385 SRPHLEKSTHLLPEE
+385 SRPHLEKATHLLPEE

-420 APINNNGLIELYNSH
+420 APINNKGLIELYNSH

-505 LKFVIRSVGLS
+505 LKFVIRSIGLS

>member
-1 MKGDRIIPII
+1 
-11 FKMDYIIFI
+11 MDYIIFI

-28 AILFWP
+28 AILLWP
-34 KKKKGTSNH
+34 KKKKGTPDH
-43 EDDSA
+43 EDDFA
-48 IEKKQNNAKQLGIK
+48 TKKKQNNTKQPGIK
-62 GSKKKPIKKP
+62 GSKKKSIKKP
-72 AQKAEKQS
+72 VQKANKPSKAELKQ
-80 KVKSKPKENDSAEL
+80 KKNDSAEL
-94 TDDELLQTMDDTL
+94 TDDELLQATGATL

-127 IKEEAAAEEVHK
+127 IKEEAAAEEVHR
-139 SSEVTSNDGK
+139 SSEVTSTEKK

-202 DLFADPSVNKNNY
+202 DLFADPSVNENNY

-221 ATEEIMPDADA
+221 ATKEIMPDSDA
-232 TVIGMQAVKEEKPDV
+232 TAIGMQAVKEEKPDV
-247 PEEEPEQVSEDLEP
+247 PKEEPEQVSEDLEP
-261 IGKENT
+261 IGKEDT
-267 ANEPLKDTVE
+267 ANEPVE
-277 KSMEELVEEPAKE
+277 EASAEELTEASAEEITEKATEDSVEE
-290 STEDPVEKS
+290 STEDP
-299 TEELA
+299 A
-304 EKPANEST
+304 EEST

-318 PADESTEDPAEKS
+318 S
-331 TEESAGEYTEEP
+331 TEESTEESD
-343 ANKPAEEPANKPAEE
+343 EEP
-358 SIEESVE
+358 VE
-365 PKDTFVPGSE
+365 PSDTFVPGSE

-385 SRPHLEKSTHLLPEE
+385 SRPHLEKATHLLPEE

>member
-1 MKGDRIIPII
+1 
-11 FKMDYIIFI
+11 MDYIIFI

-28 AILFWP
+28 AILLWP
-34 KKKKGTSNH
+34 KKKKGTPDH
-43 EDDSA
+43 EDDFTTK
-48 IEKKQNNAKQLGIK
+48 KKQNNTKQPGIK
-62 GSKKKPIKKP
+62 GSKKKSIKKP
-72 AQKAEKQS
+72 AQKANKPSNAELKQ
-80 KVKSKPKENDSAEL
+80 KKNDSAEL
-94 TDDELLQTMDDTL
+94 TDNELLQSMDTTL
-107 ADKEFLKSF
+107 ADKELLKSF

-139 SSEVTSNDGK
+139 SSEVTSTEKK

-202 DLFADPSVNKNNY
+202 DLFADPSVNENNY

-221 ATEEIMPDADA
+221 ATKEIMPDSDA
-232 TVIGMQAVKEEKPDV
+232 TAIGMQAVKEEKPDV
-247 PEEEPEQVSEDLEP
+247 PKEEPEQVSEDLEP
-261 IGKENT
+261 IGKEDT
-267 ANEPLKDTVE
+267 ANEP
-277 KSMEELVEEPAKE
+277 VEEPAEE
-290 STEDPVEKS
+290 STEEPAEEPTEESAEKS
-299 TEELA
+299 ADGYTEEFTEEFTEEPA
-304 EKPANEST
+304 EK
-312 EDSVEE
+312 SVEE
-318 PADESTEDPAEKS
+318 PA
-331 TEESAGEYTEEP
+331 
-343 ANKPAEEPANKPAEE
+343 
-358 SIEESVE
+358 E

-385 SRPHLEKSTHLLPEE
+385 SRPHLEKATHLLPEE

-420 APINNNGLIELYNSH
+420 APINNKGLIELYNSH

-505 LKFVIRSVGLS
+505 LKFVIRSIGLS

>member
-1 MKGDRIIPII
+1 
-11 FKMDYIIFI
+11 MDYIIFI

-34 KKKKGTSNH
+34 KKKKGTSDH
-43 EDDSA
+43 EDDFDTK
-48 IEKKQNNAKQLGIK
+48 KKQNNTKPHGIK
-62 GSKKKPIKKP
+62 DSKKKSIKKP
-72 AQKAEKQS
+72 AQKANKTSKEDLKQ
-80 KVKSKPKENDSAEL
+80 KKNDSAEL
-94 TDDELLQTMDDTL
+94 TDDELLQSMDDTL

-127 IKEEAAAEEVHK
+127 TKEEAAAEEVRK
-139 SSEVTSNDGK
+139 SSEVTSNEKK
-149 PEIKMDSEEPIKS
+149 PEIKMDSEEPVKS
-162 TRMRKKLVQESVAE
+162 TRMRKKLVQESAAE

-202 DLFADPSVNKNNY
+202 DLFADPSVNENNY

-221 ATEEIMPDADA
+221 ATKEITPDADA
-232 TVIGMQAVKEEKPDV
+232 IAIGMPTIKEEKTDLQK
-247 PEEEPEQVSEDLEP
+247 EEPEQVSEDLEP

-290 STEDPVEKS
+290 STEDP
-299 TEELA
+299 
-304 EKPANEST
+304 
-312 EDSVEE
+312 
-318 PADESTEDPAEKS
+318 AEKS
-331 TEESAGEYTEEP
+331 TEESAEKPAEEYTEEP
-343 ANKPAEEPANKPAEE
+343 AVKQVEE
-358 SIEESVE
+358 SIEEPAE

-446 IRFEV
+446 IRFEI

>member
-1 MKGDRIIPII
+1 
-11 FKMDYIIFI
+11 MDYIIFI

-28 AILFWP
+28 AILLWP
-34 KKKKGTSNH
+34 KKKKGTPDH
-43 EDDSA
+43 EDDFA
-48 IEKKQNNAKQLGIK
+48 TKKKQNNTKQPGIK
-62 GSKKKPIKKP
+62 GSKKKSIKKP
-72 AQKAEKQS
+72 VQKANKPSKAELKQ
-80 KVKSKPKENDSAEL
+80 KKNDSAEL
-94 TDDELLQTMDDTL
+94 TDDELLQATGATL

-122 TGDDF
+122 TSDDF
-127 IKEEAAAEEVHK
+127 IKEEAAAEEVHR
-139 SSEVTSNDGK
+139 SSEVTSTEKK

-202 DLFADPSVNKNNY
+202 DLFADPSVNENNY

-221 ATEEIMPDADA
+221 ATKEIMPDSDA
-232 TVIGMQAVKEEKPDV
+232 TAIGMQAVKEEKPDV
-247 PEEEPEQVSEDLEP
+247 PKEEPEQVSEDLEP
-261 IGKENT
+261 IGKEDT
-267 ANEPLKDTVE
+267 ANEP
-277 KSMEELVEEPAKE
+277 VEEPAEE
-290 STEDPVEKS
+290 STEEPAEEPTEESAEKS
-299 TEELA
+299 ADGYTEEFTEEFTEEPA
-304 EKPANEST
+304 EK
-312 EDSVEE
+312 SVEE
-318 PADESTEDPAEKS
+318 PA
-331 TEESAGEYTEEP
+331 
-343 ANKPAEEPANKPAEE
+343 
-358 SIEESVE
+358 E

-385 SRPHLEKSTHLLPEE
+385 SRPHLEKATHLLPEE

-420 APINNNGLIELYNSH
+420 APINNKGLIELYNSH

-466 IKLPNGFGIKII
+466 VKLPNGFGIKII

-505 LKFVIRSVGLS
+505 LKFVIRSIGLS

>member
-1 MKGDRIIPII
+1 
-11 FKMDYIIFI
+11 MDYIIFI

-34 KKKKGTSNH
+34 KKRKGTPDH
-43 EDDSA
+43 EDDFDT
-48 IEKKQNNAKQLGIK
+48 KKKRNSTKQHGIK
-62 GSKKKPIKKP
+62 GSKKKSIKKP
-72 AQKAEKQS
+72 AQKANKPSKEDLKQ
-80 KVKSKPKENDSAEL
+80 KKNDSAEL
-94 TDDELLQTMDDTL
+94 TDDELLQSMDDTL

-127 IKEEAAAEEVHK
+127 IKEEATAEEVRK
-139 SSEVTSNDGK
+139 SSKITSNEKK
-149 PEIKMDSEEPIKS
+149 PEIKMDSEEPVKS
-162 TRMRKKLVQESVAE
+162 TRMRKKLVQESAAE

-202 DLFADPSVNKNNY
+202 DLFADPSVNENNY

-221 ATEEIMPDADA
+221 ATKEIMPDSDA
-232 TVIGMQAVKEEKPDV
+232 TAIGMQAVKEEKPDI
-247 PEEEPEQVSEDLEP
+247 PKEEPEQVSEDLEP
-261 IGKENT
+261 IGKEDT
-267 ANEPLKDTVE
+267 ANEP
-277 KSMEELVEEPAKE
+277 VEEPAEE
-290 STEDPVEKS
+290 STEEPAEEPTEESAEKS
-299 TEELA
+299 ADGYTEEFTEEPA
-304 EKPANEST
+304 EK
-312 EDSVEE
+312 SVEE
-318 PADESTEDPAEKS
+318 PE
-331 TEESAGEYTEEP
+331 
-343 ANKPAEEPANKPAEE
+343 
-358 SIEESVE
+358 E

-385 SRPHLEKSTHLLPEE
+385 SRPHLEKATHLLPEE

-420 APINNNGLIELYNSH
+420 APINNKGLIELYNSH

-505 LKFVIRSVGLS
+505 LKFVIRSIGLS

>member
-1 MKGDRIIPII
+1 MKGDRNFPI

-28 AILFWP
+28 AILLWP
-34 KKKKGTSNH
+34 KKKKGTSDH
-43 EDDSA
+43 EDDFA
-48 IEKKQNNAKQLGIK
+48 TKKKQNNTKQPGIK
-62 GSKKKPIKKP
+62 GSKKKSIKKP
-72 AQKAEKQS
+72 VQKANKPSKAELKQ
-80 KVKSKPKENDSAEL
+80 KKNDSAEL
-94 TDDELLQTMDDTL
+94 TDDELLQATGATL

-139 SSEVTSNDGK
+139 SSEVTSTEKK

-202 DLFADPSVNKNNY
+202 DLFADPSVNENNY

-221 ATEEIMPDADA
+221 ATKEIMPDSDA
-232 TVIGMQAVKEEKPDV
+232 TAIGMQAVKEEKPDV

-261 IGKENT
+261 IGKEDT
-267 ANEPLKDTVE
+267 ANEP
-277 KSMEELVEEPAKE
+277 VEEPAEE
-290 STEDPVEKS
+290 STEEPAEEPTEESAEKS
-299 TEELA
+299 ADGYTEEF
-304 EKPANEST
+304 T
-312 EDSVEE
+312 EE
-318 PADESTEDPAEKS
+318 PAEKS
-331 TEESAGEYTEEP
+331 VEGPE
-343 ANKPAEEPANKPAEE
+343 
-358 SIEESVE
+358 E

-385 SRPHLEKSTHLLPEE
+385 SRPHLEKATHLLPEE

-420 APINNNGLIELYNSH
+420 APINNKGLIELYNSH

-505 LKFVIRSVGLS
+505 LKFVIRSIGLS

>member
-1 MKGDRIIPII
+1 
-11 FKMDYIIFI
+11 MDYIIFI

-28 AILFWP
+28 AILLWP
-34 KKKKGTSNH
+34 KKKKGTPDH
-43 EDDSA
+43 EDDFA
-48 IEKKQNNAKQLGIK
+48 IKKKQNNTKQPGIK
-62 GSKKKPIKKP
+62 GSKKKSIKKP
-72 AQKAEKQS
+72 VQKANKPSKAELKQ
-80 KVKSKPKENDSAEL
+80 KKNDSAEL
-94 TDDELLQTMDDTL
+94 TDDELLQATGATL

-127 IKEEAAAEEVHK
+127 IKEEAAAEEVHR
-139 SSEVTSNDGK
+139 SSEVTSTEKK

-202 DLFADPSVNKNNY
+202 DLFADPSVNENNY

-221 ATEEIMPDADA
+221 ATKEIMPDSDA
-232 TVIGMQAVKEEKPDV
+232 TAIGMQAVKEEKPDV
-247 PEEEPEQVSEDLEP
+247 PKEESEQVSEDLEP
-261 IGKENT
+261 IGKEDT
-267 ANEPLKDTVE
+267 ANEP
-277 KSMEELVEEPAKE
+277 VEEPAEE
-290 STEDPVEKS
+290 STEEPAEEPTEESAEKS
-299 TEELA
+299 ADGYTEEFTEEPA
-304 EKPANEST
+304 EK
-312 EDSVEE
+312 SVEE
-318 PADESTEDPAEKS
+318 PA
-331 TEESAGEYTEEP
+331 
-343 ANKPAEEPANKPAEE
+343 
-358 SIEESVE
+358 E

-385 SRPHLEKSTHLLPEE
+385 SRPHLEKATHLLPEE

-420 APINNNGLIELYNSH
+420 APINNKGLIELYNSH

-505 LKFVIRSVGLS
+505 LKFVIRSIGLS

>member
-72 AQKAEKQS
+72 AQKANKPSKEDLKQ
-80 KVKSKPKENDSAEL
+80 KKNDSAEL
-94 TDDELLQTMDDTL
+94 TDDELLQSMDDTL

-127 IKEEAAAEEVHK
+127 TKEEAAAEEVRK
-139 SSEVTSNDGK
+139 SSKITSNEKK
-149 PEIKMDSEEPIKS
+149 PEIKMDSEEPVKS
-162 TRMRKKLVQESVAE
+162 TRMRKKLVQESAAE

-202 DLFADPSVNKNNY
+202 DLFADPSVNENNY

-221 ATEEIMPDADA
+221 ATKEITPDADA
-232 TVIGMQAVKEEKPDV
+232 IAIGMPTIKEEKTDIPK
-247 PEEEPEQVSEDLEP
+247 EEPEQVSEDLEP
-261 IGKENT
+261 IGKENI

-290 STEDPVEKS
+290 STEDP
-299 TEELA
+299 
-304 EKPANEST
+304 
-312 EDSVEE
+312 
-318 PADESTEDPAEKS
+318 AEKS
-331 TEESAGEYTEEP
+331 TEESVEEYTEEP
-343 ANKPAEEPANKPAEE
+343 ANKPAKE
-358 SIEESVE
+358 SIEKPVE

-505 LKFVIRSVGLS
+505 LKFVIRSIGLS

>member
-1 MKGDRIIPII
+1 
-11 FKMDYIIFI
+11 MDYIIFI

-28 AILFWP
+28 AILLWP
-34 KKKKGTSNH
+34 KKKKGTPDH
-43 EDDSA
+43 EDDFA
-48 IEKKQNNAKQLGIK
+48 TKKKQNNTKQPGIK
-62 GSKKKPIKKP
+62 GSKKKSIKKP
-72 AQKAEKQS
+72 VQKANKPSKEDLKQ
-80 KVKSKPKENDSAEL
+80 KKNDSAEL
-94 TDDELLQTMDDTL
+94 TDDELLQSMDDTL

-127 IKEEAAAEEVHK
+127 TKEEAAAEEVRK
-139 SSEVTSNDGK
+139 SSKITSNEKK
-149 PEIKMDSEEPIKS
+149 PEIKIDSEEPVKS

-202 DLFADPSVNKNNY
+202 DLFADPSVNENNY

-221 ATEEIMPDADA
+221 ATKEIMPDSDA
-232 TVIGMQAVKEEKPDV
+232 TAIGMQAVKEEKPDV
-247 PEEEPEQVSEDLEP
+247 PKEEPEQVSEDLEP
-261 IGKENT
+261 IGKEDT
-267 ANEPLKDTVE
+267 ANEP
-277 KSMEELVEEPAKE
+277 VEEPAEE
-290 STEDPVEKS
+290 STEEPAEEPTEESAEKS
-299 TEELA
+299 ADGYTEEFTEEFTEEPA
-304 EKPANEST
+304 EK
-312 EDSVEE
+312 SVEE
-318 PADESTEDPAEKS
+318 PA
-331 TEESAGEYTEEP
+331 
-343 ANKPAEEPANKPAEE
+343 
-358 SIEESVE
+358 E

-385 SRPHLEKSTHLLPEE
+385 SRPHLEKATHLLPEE

-420 APINNNGLIELYNSH
+420 APINNKGLIELYNSH
-435 IYKDGKPLPWD
+435 IYKDEKPLPWD

-505 LKFVIRSVGLS
+505 LKFVIRSIGLS

>member
-1 MKGDRIIPII
+1 
-11 FKMDYIIFI
+11 MDYIIFI

-34 KKKKGTSNH
+34 KKKKGTPDH
-43 EDDSA
+43 EDDFDTK
-48 IEKKQNNAKQLGIK
+48 KKQNSTKQHGIK
-62 GSKKKPIKKP
+62 GSKKKSIKKP
-72 AQKAEKQS
+72 AQKANKPSKEDLKQ
-80 KVKSKPKENDSAEL
+80 KKNDSAEL
-94 TDDELLQTMDDTL
+94 TDDELLQSMDDTL

-116 DKALSD
+116 DKTLSD

-127 IKEEAAAEEVHK
+127 TKEEAAAEEVRK
-139 SSEVTSNDGK
+139 SSEVTSNEKK
-149 PEIKMDSEEPIKS
+149 PEIKMDSEEPVKS
-162 TRMRKKLVQESVAE
+162 TRMRKKLVQESAAE

-202 DLFADPSVNKNNY
+202 DLFADPSVNENNY

-221 ATEEIMPDADA
+221 ATKEITPDADA
-232 TVIGMQAVKEEKPDV
+232 IAIGMPTIKEEKTDIPK
-247 PEEEPEQVSEDLEP
+247 EESEQVSEDLEP
-261 IGKENT
+261 IGKENI

-290 STEDPVEKS
+290 STEES
-299 TEELA
+299 A
-304 EKPANEST
+304 EKPAK
-312 EDSVEE
+312 
-318 PADESTEDPAEKS
+318 ESTEDPAEKS
-331 TEESAGEYTEEP
+331 TEESVEEYTEEP
-343 ANKPAEEPANKPAEE
+343 ANKPAKE
-358 SIEESVE
+358 SIEKPVE

-446 IRFEV
+446 IRFEA

-505 LKFVIRSVGLS
+505 LKFVIRSIGLS

>member
-1 MKGDRIIPII
+1 
-11 FKMDYIIFI
+11 MDYIIFI

-34 KKKKGTSNH
+34 KKRKGTPDH
-43 EDDSA
+43 EDDFDT
-48 IEKKQNNAKQLGIK
+48 KKKRNSTKQHGIK
-62 GSKKKPIKKP
+62 GSKKKSIKKP
-72 AQKAEKQS
+72 AQKANKPSKEDLKQ
-80 KVKSKPKENDSAEL
+80 KKNDSAEL
-94 TDDELLQTMDDTL
+94 TDDELLQSMDDTL

-139 SSEVTSNDGK
+139 SSEVTSTEKK

-202 DLFADPSVNKNNY
+202 DLFADPSVNENNY

-221 ATEEIMPDADA
+221 ATKEIMPDSDA
-232 TVIGMQAVKEEKPDV
+232 TAIGMQAVKEEKPDV
-247 PEEEPEQVSEDLEP
+247 PKEEPEQVSEDLEP
-261 IGKENT
+261 IGKEDT
-267 ANEPLKDTVE
+267 ANEP
-277 KSMEELVEEPAKE
+277 VEEPAE
-290 STEDPVEKS
+290 GS
-299 TEELA
+299 TEEPAEEPTEESA
-304 EKPANEST
+304 EKPADGYT
-312 EDSVEE
+312 EEFTEEPAEKSVEE
-318 PADESTEDPAEKS
+318 PA
-331 TEESAGEYTEEP
+331 
-343 ANKPAEEPANKPAEE
+343 
-358 SIEESVE
+358 E

-385 SRPHLEKSTHLLPEE
+385 SRPHLEKATHLLPEE

-420 APINNNGLIELYNSH
+420 APINNKGLIELYNSH

-451 QLKEDEELTVDTGVG
+451 QLKED
-466 IKLPNGFGIKII
+466 
-478 PVENIESKFGLKV
+478 
-491 ISSLDVSRLEAQYS
+491 
-505 LKFVIRSVGLS
+505 
-516 SYIAKNQPLIRL
+516 
-528 KIFRI
+528 

>member
-1 MKGDRIIPII
+1 
-11 FKMDYIIFI
+11 MDYIIFI

-34 KKKKGTSNH
+34 KKKKGTQDH
-43 EDDSA
+43 EDDFDTK
-48 IEKKQNNAKQLGIK
+48 KKQNSTKQHGIK
-62 GSKKKPIKKP
+62 GSKKKSIKKP
-72 AQKAEKQS
+72 AQKANKPSKEDLKQ
-80 KVKSKPKENDSAEL
+80 KKNDSAEL
-94 TDDELLQTMDDTL
+94 TDDELLQSMDDTL

-127 IKEEAAAEEVHK
+127 TKEEAAAEEVRK
-139 SSEVTSNDGK
+139 SSKITSNEKK
-149 PEIKMDSEEPIKS
+149 PEIKMDSEEPVKS
-162 TRMRKKLVQESVAE
+162 TRMRKKLVQESAAE

-202 DLFADPSVNKNNY
+202 DLFADPSVNENNY

-221 ATEEIMPDADA
+221 ATKEITPDADA
-232 TVIGMQAVKEEKPDV
+232 IAIGMPTIKEEKTDIPK
-247 PEEEPEQVSEDLEP
+247 EEPEQVSEDLEP

-304 EKPANEST
+304 EKPAN
-312 EDSVEE
+312 
-318 PADESTEDPAEKS
+318 
-331 TEESAGEYTEEP
+331 
-343 ANKPAEEPANKPAEE
+343 KPAKE
-358 SIEESVE
+358 SIEKPVE

-400 LTPEESKD
+400 LTPEESKA

>member
-20 AIVVVAVL
+20 AIVVVVVL

-48 IEKKQNNAKQLGIK
+48 IEKKQNNTKQLGIK

-139 SSEVTSNDGK
+139 SSEVTSNEGK
-149 PEIKMDSEEPIKS
+149 PEIKMDSEEPVKS

-176 VKKDDTTSGMQFIG
+176 VKKDDTISGMQFIG

-202 DLFADPSVNKNNY
+202 DLFADPSVNENNY

-232 TVIGMQAVKEEKPDV
+232 TAIDMHAVKEEKPAI
-247 PEEEPEQVSEDLEP
+247 PEEEPEQVSEELEP
-261 IGKENT
+261 IGKEEDT
-267 ANEPLKDTVE
+267 ANESVE
-277 KSMEELVEEPAKE
+277 ASAEEL
-290 STEDPVEKS
+290 TEK
-299 TEELA
+299 A
-304 EKPANEST
+304 T

-318 PADESTEDPAEKS
+318 STEDPAEESTEDPADESTEDPV
-331 TEESAGEYTEEP
+331 EESTEEP
-343 ANKPAEEPANKPAEE
+343 AEPN
-358 SIEESVE
+358 
-365 PKDTFVPGSE
+365 DTFVPGSE

-385 SRPHLEKSTHLLPEE
+385 SRPHLEKATHLLPEE

-420 APINNNGLIELYNSH
+420 APINNKGLIELYNSH

-505 LKFVIRSVGLS
+505 LKFVVRSVGLS

>member
-1 MKGDRIIPII
+1 
-11 FKMDYIIFI
+11 MDYIIFI

-34 KKKKGTSNH
+34 KKRKGTPDH
-43 EDDSA
+43 EDDFDTK
-48 IEKKQNNAKQLGIK
+48 KKQNSTKQHGIK
-62 GSKKKPIKKP
+62 GSKKKSIKKP
-72 AQKAEKQS
+72 AQKANKPSKEDLKQ
-80 KVKSKPKENDSAEL
+80 KKNDSAEL
-94 TDDELLQTMDDTL
+94 TDDELLQSMDDTL

-127 IKEEAAAEEVHK
+127 TKEEAAAEEVRK
-139 SSEVTSNDGK
+139 SSKITSNEKK
-149 PEIKMDSEEPIKS
+149 PEIKMDSEEPVKS
-162 TRMRKKLVQESVAE
+162 TRMRKKLVQESAAE

-202 DLFADPSVNKNNY
+202 DLFADPSVNENNY

-221 ATEEIMPDADA
+221 ATKEITPDADA
-232 TVIGMQAVKEEKPDV
+232 IAIGMPTIKEEKPDI
-247 PEEEPEQVSEDLEP
+247 PKEEPEQVSEDLEP

-290 STEDPVEKS
+290 STEDPA
-299 TEELA
+299 EESA
-304 EKPANEST
+304 EKPAKEST

-318 PADESTEDPAEKS
+318 PADESMKLS
-331 TEESAGEYTEEP
+331 TEESAEKPAEEYTEEP
-343 ANKPAEEPANKPAEE
+343 AVKQVEGSIEEPA
-358 SIEESVE
+358 E

>member
-1 MKGDRIIPII
+1 
-11 FKMDYIIFI
+11 MDYIIFI

-28 AILFWP
+28 AILLWP
-34 KKKKGTSNH
+34 KKKKGTPDH
-43 EDDSA
+43 EDDFA
-48 IEKKQNNAKQLGIK
+48 TKKKQNNTKQPGIK
-62 GSKKKPIKKP
+62 GSKKKSIKKP
-72 AQKAEKQS
+72 AQKANKPSNAELKQ
-80 KVKSKPKENDSAEL
+80 KKNDSAEL
-94 TDDELLQTMDDTL
+94 TDNELLQSMDTTL
-107 ADKEFLKSF
+107 ADKELLKSF

-139 SSEVTSNDGK
+139 SSEVTSTEKK

-190 ADVQGI
+190 ADVQCI

-202 DLFADPSVNKNNY
+202 DLFADPSVNENNY

-221 ATEEIMPDADA
+221 ATKEIMPDSDA
-232 TVIGMQAVKEEKPDV
+232 TAIGMQAVKEEKPDV
-247 PEEEPEQVSEDLEP
+247 PKEEPEQVSEDLEP
-261 IGKENT
+261 IGKEDT
-267 ANEPLKDTVE
+267 ANEP
-277 KSMEELVEEPAKE
+277 VEEPAEE
-290 STEDPVEKS
+290 STEEPAEEPTEESAEKS
-299 TEELA
+299 ADGYTEEFTEEFTEEPA
-304 EKPANEST
+304 EK
-312 EDSVEE
+312 SVEE
-318 PADESTEDPAEKS
+318 PA
-331 TEESAGEYTEEP
+331 
-343 ANKPAEEPANKPAEE
+343 
-358 SIEESVE
+358 E

-385 SRPHLEKSTHLLPEE
+385 SRPHLEKATHLLPEE

-420 APINNNGLIELYNSH
+420 APINNKGLIELYNSH

-505 LKFVIRSVGLS
+505 LKFVIRSIGLS

>member
-1 MKGDRIIPII
+1 
-11 FKMDYIIFI
+11 MDYIIFI

-34 KKKKGTSNH
+34 KKKKGTSDH
-43 EDDSA
+43 EDDFDTK
-48 IEKKQNNAKQLGIK
+48 KKQNNTKPHGIK
-62 GSKKKPIKKP
+62 DSKKKSIKKP
-72 AQKAEKQS
+72 AQKANKTSKEDLKQ
-80 KVKSKPKENDSAEL
+80 KKNDSAEL
-94 TDDELLQTMDDTL
+94 TDDELLQSMDDTL

-127 IKEEAAAEEVHK
+127 TKEEAAAEEVRK
-139 SSEVTSNDGK
+139 SSEVTSNEKK
-149 PEIKMDSEEPIKS
+149 PEIKMDSEEPVKS
-162 TRMRKKLVQESVAE
+162 TRMRKKLVQESAAE

-202 DLFADPSVNKNNY
+202 DLFADPSVNENNY

-221 ATEEIMPDADA
+221 ATKEITPDADA
-232 TVIGMQAVKEEKPDV
+232 IAIGMPTIKEEKTDIPK
-247 PEEEPEQVSEDLEP
+247 EEPEQVSEDLEP
-261 IGKENT
+261 IGKENI

-277 KSMEELVEEPAKE
+277 KSMEKLVEEPAK
-290 STEDPVEKS
+290 
-299 TEELA
+299 
-304 EKPANEST
+304 
-312 EDSVEE
+312 
-318 PADESTEDPAEKS
+318 ESTEDPAEKS
-331 TEESAGEYTEEP
+331 TEESVEEYT
-343 ANKPAEEPANKPAEE
+343 EEPANKPAEE

>member
-1 MKGDRIIPII
+1 MKGDRNFPI

-28 AILFWP
+28 AILLWP
-34 KKKKGTSNH
+34 KKKKGTSDH
-43 EDDSA
+43 EDDFA
-48 IEKKQNNAKQLGIK
+48 TKKKQNNTKQPGIK
-62 GSKKKPIKKP
+62 GSKKKSIKKP
-72 AQKAEKQS
+72 VQKANKPSKAELKQ
-80 KVKSKPKENDSAEL
+80 KKNDSAEL
-94 TDDELLQTMDDTL
+94 TDDELLQSMDTTL
-107 ADKEFLKSF
+107 ADKELLKSF

-139 SSEVTSNDGK
+139 SSEVTSTEKK

-202 DLFADPSVNKNNY
+202 DLFADPSVNENNY

-221 ATEEIMPDADA
+221 ATKEIMPDSDA
-232 TVIGMQAVKEEKPDV
+232 TAIGMQAVKEEKPDV
-247 PEEEPEQVSEDLEP
+247 PKEEPEQVSEDLEP
-261 IGKENT
+261 IGKEDT
-267 ANEPLKDTVE
+267 ANEP
-277 KSMEELVEEPAKE
+277 VEEPAEE
-290 STEDPVEKS
+290 STEEPAEEP
-299 TEELA
+299 TEESA
-304 EKPANEST
+304 EKLADGYTEEFTEEPAEK
-312 EDSVEE
+312 SVEE
-318 PADESTEDPAEKS
+318 P
-331 TEESAGEYTEEP
+331 EEP
-343 ANKPAEEPANKPAEE
+343 E
-358 SIEESVE
+358 
-365 PKDTFVPGSE
+365 DTFVPGSE

-385 SRPHLEKSTHLLPEE
+385 SRPHLEKATHLLPEE

-420 APINNNGLIELYNSH
+420 APINNKGLIELYNSH

-505 LKFVIRSVGLS
+505 LKFVIRSIGLS

>member
-1 MKGDRIIPII
+1 
-11 FKMDYIIFI
+11 MDYIIFI

-28 AILFWP
+28 AILLWP
-34 KKKKGTSNH
+34 KKKKGTPDH
-43 EDDSA
+43 EDDFA
-48 IEKKQNNAKQLGIK
+48 TKKKKQNNTKQPGIK
-62 GSKKKPIKKP
+62 GSKKKSIKKP
-72 AQKAEKQS
+72 VQKANKPSKAELKQ
-80 KVKSKPKENDSAEL
+80 KKNDSAEL
-94 TDDELLQTMDDTL
+94 TDDELLQATGATL

-127 IKEEAAAEEVHK
+127 IKEEAAAEEVHR
-139 SSEVTSNDGK
+139 SSEVTSTEKK

-202 DLFADPSVNKNNY
+202 DLFADPSVNENNY

-221 ATEEIMPDADA
+221 ATKEIMPDSDA
-232 TVIGMQAVKEEKPDV
+232 TAIGMQAVKEEKPDV
-247 PEEEPEQVSEDLEP
+247 PKEEPEQVSEDLEP
-261 IGKENT
+261 IGKEDT
-267 ANEPLKDTVE
+267 ANEPVE
-277 KSMEELVEEPAKE
+277 EASAEELTEASAEEITEKATEDSVEE
-290 STEDPVEKS
+290 STEDP
-299 TEELA
+299 A
-304 EKPANEST
+304 EEST

-318 PADESTEDPAEKS
+318 S
-331 TEESAGEYTEEP
+331 TEESTEESDEEP
-343 ANKPAEEPANKPAEE
+343 AEP
-358 SIEESVE
+358 S
-365 PKDTFVPGSE
+365 DTFVPGSE

-385 SRPHLEKSTHLLPEE
+385 SRPHLEKATHLLPEE

-420 APINNNGLIELYNSH
+420 APINNKGLIELYNSH

-505 LKFVIRSVGLS
+505 LKFVVRSVGLS